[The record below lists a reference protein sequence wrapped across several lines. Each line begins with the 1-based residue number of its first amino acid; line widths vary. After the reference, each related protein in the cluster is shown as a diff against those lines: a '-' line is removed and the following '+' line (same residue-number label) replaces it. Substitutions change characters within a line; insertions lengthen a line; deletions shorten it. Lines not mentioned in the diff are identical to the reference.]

1 MRANPASA
9 RGFDCVALVS
19 GWAGEAEMDVASA
32 FPVEALKVKLSSLER
47 SVMPLY
53 ECAAHTA
60 GMNLLL
66 IMAALTLLIM
76 LGAFVALT
84 RDDRALLRE
93 QEDLPLDLQPLRPR
107 NRRVAD
113 PEHYPQAAD

>member
-1 MRANPASA
+1 
-9 RGFDCVALVS
+9 
-19 GWAGEAEMDVASA
+19 
-32 FPVEALKVKLSSLER
+32 
-47 SVMPLY
+47 
-53 ECAAHTA
+53 
-60 GMNLLL
+60 MNLLL

-84 RDDRALLRE
+84 RDDRALLRD

-113 PEHYPQAAD
+113 PEHYGQAAD

>member
-1 MRANPASA
+1 
-9 RGFDCVALVS
+9 
-19 GWAGEAEMDVASA
+19 
-32 FPVEALKVKLSSLER
+32 
-47 SVMPLY
+47 
-53 ECAAHTA
+53 
-60 GMNLLL
+60 MNLLL

-113 PEHYPQAAD
+113 PEYYGQAAD

>member
-1 MRANPASA
+1 MGAQ
-9 RGFDCVALVS
+9 
-19 GWAGEAEMDVASA
+19 
-32 FPVEALKVKLSSLER
+32 
-47 SVMPLY
+47 
-53 ECAAHTA
+53 AHT
-60 GMNLLL
+60 GFMNLLL

-113 PEHYPQAAD
+113 PEHYGQAAD